1 MTTWLFYLFRQNN
14 SLLIMLLRVIKVCIK
29 RQKIMF
35 HVIYCNLTEF
45 KSINFL
51 LFLQDD
57 LMESVYPPGYVGKQ
71 VTNYRTLAWQR
82 QWLIKLH
89 SHYNKSSAELSY
101 SVADFENVQATQS
114 FYNNKSY
121 WLTLRYISRLWDIYL
136 KIVVFPFVIYDGK
149 LLGL

>member
-35 HVIYCNLTEF
+35 DVIYCNLTEF

-57 LMESVYPPGYVGKQ
+57 LMESVYPPGYVAKR

-101 SVADFENVQATQS
+101 GVADFENVQATQS
-114 FYNNKSY
+114 LYNNKSY
-121 WLTLRYISRLWDIYL
+121 WLTLRYISRVWDIYL
-136 KIVVFPFVIYDGK
+136 KIVVS
-149 LLGL
+149 LCNLWR